1 MATKDKLL
9 SRAYQRYLWC
19 TLSDKQE
26 IVLLPIVKSLKLID
40 NKNNKFLQAYDD
52 IFLSDRGVIV
62 LTLSV
67 MLLYF
72 NAVFPLVL
80 CFLQ

>member
-26 IVLLPIVKSLKLID
+26 IVLLPIKSLKLID

-52 IFLSDRGVIV
+52 FFS
-62 LTLSV
+62 
-67 MLLYF
+67 F
-72 NAVFPLVL
+72 W
-80 CFLQ
+80 